1 MSATITEAD
10 RAAARARA
18 ESIATRWVPAH
29 MTARQ
34 GLVDDIAAALE
45 NAKQLGMERGEKAVV
60 AMVEA
65 ERDDWLGEGDGDQTH
80 WDVLNRLCEAIAARR
95 SP

>member
-45 NAKQLGMERGEKAVV
+45 NARQLGLERENREAYREVCDLRCTAHGGEDGCPCLA
-60 AMVEA
+60 AA
-65 ERDDWLGEGDGDQTH
+65 EQ
-80 WDVLNRLCEAIAARR
+80 AIARR
-95 SP
+95 AP